1 MDSYTEEH
9 EHINLKNLDHL
20 ILDCVNTHNE
30 TKSTRIG
37 LLEDM
42 IEDGIATAD
51 EALAIC
57 IKEIKNIS
65 DLGMLAVIMKNGANR
80 NLYVNVKGMGPAHI
94 LIYGFS
100 QLPYDIFIR
109 FYNLMLLFGSS
120 SLSPCYLPKEEKE
133 AKEEKEKKEKN
144 DYKSHNDRHVHFND
158 NHSKTN
164 IVLES
169 VKEWIIS
176 KSRTK
181 IELFDTASQVYSYI
195 KSDKCSNSDK
205 YLYSVY
211 LNDESIIEWTPEV
224 LTLMLNSRNS
234 NWNNVKINIDS
245 ETSQKELY
253 DMKSKFLKV
262 AVNATFL
269 ELATSM
275 LNLGYRPNY
284 IDFTFWIAHYKHLVE
299 YVKVESLIKEIEIIF
314 LELVKRGYKLD
325 LYCVDEIGYVN
336 PEFRVKIIE
345 EYEKP
350 LWQKVCSYTD
360 DLYIPDE
367 IKDVI
372 VYLEVDIEASKSS
385 ICSNI
390 EKITMADLDSLK
402 SANRKRNSHLISSKL
417 NMLTDFINSDPK
429 HNSNGRCDNLNDFN
443 DNPLDYPDRLLMY
456 YRDTDNKTYCF
467 ISKDFAN
474 LVHSGINPSTK
485 KRLPTEFV
493 ERLKSQIKLLNYF
506 GIPLSDPKTVDRLI
520 HDIRKDDTLSNKETN
535 SILTKIKDI
544 LESRGIDE
552 DAMMN
557 SIPIKSYITKFNKI
571 GIDIQ
576 KILLIPESEFDKT
589 IETMK
594 SEFSTKMIQIIICY
608 CLYQKLKEDITLVNQ
623 FF

>member
-1 MDSYTEEH
+1 METQEH
-9 EHINLKNLDHL
+9 LKLSELDHL
-20 ILDCVNTHNE
+20 ILDCINTNNE
-30 TKSTRIG
+30 VKSTRIG

-42 IEDGIATAD
+42 IEDGITTAD

-57 IKEIKNIS
+57 VKEIKHIS
-65 DLGMLAVIMKNGANR
+65 DLGLLTVIIRNGASK

-100 QLPYDIFIR
+100 KLPHDIFIR
-109 FYNLMLLFGSS
+109 FYNLMLLFGYS
-120 SLSPCYLPKEEKE
+120 SLSPCY
-133 AKEEKEKKEKN
+133 EKKENSENRENRK
-144 DYKSHNDRHVHFND
+144 VHFD
-158 NHSKTN
+158 ETN
-164 IVLES
+164 VVMES
-169 VKEWIIS
+169 VKEWILTRS
-176 KSRTK
+176 K
-181 IELFDTASQVYSYI
+181 IDLFDTASQVYSYI
-195 KSDKCSNSDK
+195 KSDKCSISDK

-211 LNDESIIEWTPEV
+211 LNDDSIIEWTPEV
-224 LTLMLNSRNS
+224 LPLMLNSRNS
-234 NWNNVKINIDS
+234 SWHKLKINIDPEMS
-245 ETSQKELY
+245 VKEVY

-299 YVKVESLIKEIEIIF
+299 YVKVESLIKETEIIF
-314 LELVKRGYKLD
+314 LEVIKRGYKLD
-325 LYCVDEIGYVN
+325 RYSVDEIGYVN
-336 PEFRVKIIE
+336 PEFRVKLIE

-350 LWQKVCSYTD
+350 LWQKVCSYTED
-360 DLYIPDE
+360 SYIPDE

-372 VYLEVDIEASKSS
+372 VYLEIDAESDKPS
-385 ICSNI
+385 ICTNI
-390 EKITMADLDSLK
+390 EKITGADLDSLK
-402 SANRKRNSHLISSKL
+402 AANRKRNSHLISSKL
-417 NMLTDFINSDPK
+417 NMLNDFITFSSNS
-429 HNSNGRCDNLNDFN
+429 HIANGRCDNLNDFN
-443 DNPLDYPDRLLMY
+443 ENPLDYPDRLLMY

-474 LVHSGINPSTK
+474 LVHTGINPSTK
-485 KRLPTEFV
+485 KKLPGEFV
-493 ERLKSQIKLLNYF
+493 ERLKNQIKILNYF

-520 HDIRKDDTLSNKETN
+520 HDIRKDDVLSNTETN
-535 SILTKIKDI
+535 NILTKVKDI

-557 SIPIKSYITKFNKI
+557 SIPMKTYISKFNKI

-589 IETMK
+589 IQTMK
-594 SEFSTKMIQIIICY
+594 SEFSTQMIQIIICY
-608 CLYQKLKEDITLVNQ
+608 CLYQKLKEDITLVNS